1 MKRLVSVLLLAA
13 LVCALAVPAMAATEP
28 VITRQPYSPTYIE
41 YDLAMYSV
49 TVKGNNLRCTWYLNY
64 EGREYN
70 ISDTSGG
77 MKPWE
82 IYAGETYGALQ
93 PTVNGEYTT
102 FTYHFGGIG
111 RELDGCSLYAV
122 IEDGHFDITTNKVY
136 IRVVEDCAPAPEVV
150 VPVAMDVT
158 KGEVLDLYCQA
169 VAKDGSTLSYL
180 WYETSTGDL
189 KDIVAVNRGA
199 EDQDTL
205 RVDTGAYGT
214 RYYVCAVSTAN
225 GGSAYSSVIP
235 VTVLESQP
243 TGELPAFITEAL
255 PEAYVDAEYEFQIE
269 CSDPNA
275 TFSIY
280 YDPGKANDF
289 ESTGLTLSENGLLSG
304 TPHLL
309 GRFPFTVCVSNDV
322 GEDYRTFIL
331 DVGEGNAR
339 LEVLEVPDKVEYF
352 AGETLDLTGLKVRVY
367 NSDGTY
373 FDSVNGDQLTVT
385 TNPLTTVGEQK
396 IKVAYGDLFDIFIVT
411 VKEAPEQPPVVE
423 PDDPDKP
430 DPDDTKP
437 DDSDTKPEDTKP
449 TGDTGTP
456 TTATQANNQ
465 KKDEQ
470 KDTAMPWWGI
480 ALIAVAAAGAGV
492 GVTVLILKK
501 KQ

>member
-1 MKRLVSVLLLAA
+1 MKKGVSVLLLAA
-13 LVCALAVPAMAATEP
+13 FVCALAVPAMAYTTP

-41 YDLAMYSV
+41 YDQATYSV
-49 TVKGNNLRCTWYLNY
+49 TVKGQNLRCTWYLNY

-70 ISDTSGG
+70 ISNTGGG

-82 IYAGETYGALQ
+82 VYAGETYGAME
-93 PTVNGEYTT
+93 PTVNGDFTT

-111 RELDGCSLYAV
+111 IELDGCYIYAV
-122 IEDGHFDITTNKVY
+122 IDEGHVEVFSEKAY
-136 IRVVEDCAPAPEVV
+136 IRVVEDCGAAPEIS
-150 VPVAMDVT
+150 VPAAMEVT
-158 KGEVLDLYCQA
+158 KGEVVDLYCQA
-169 VAKDGSTLSYL
+169 TAKDGSTLSYL
-180 WYETSTGDL
+180 WYETSTGGL

-214 RYYVCAVSTAN
+214 RYYVCAVSTSN

-243 TGELPAFITEAL
+243 TGELPLILTDSL
-255 PEAYVDAEYEFQIE
+255 PEAYVDEEYQFQIE
-269 CSDPNA
+269 CTASDASFN
-275 TFSIY
+275 IY
-280 YDPGKANDF
+280 YNPGKANEF

-304 TPHLL
+304 TPRLL
-309 GRFPFTVCVSNDV
+309 GRFPFTVCVSNEV

-331 DVGEGNAR
+331 DVVEGNAR
-339 LEVLEVPDKVEYF
+339 LEVLEAPDKVEYF
-352 AGETLDLTGLKVRVY
+352 SGETLNLTGLKVRVY

-373 FDSVNGDQLTVT
+373 FDSLDGDKLTIT

-396 IKVAYGDLFDIFIVT
+396 IKVAYGNLFGIFIVT
-411 VKEAPEQPPVVE
+411 VKEAPDQPPVVE

-449 TGDTGTP
+449 TGNTGTP
-456 TTATQANNQ
+456 TTATQANDQ
-465 KKDEQ
+465 KNDEQ

-480 ALIAVAAAGAGV
+480 VLIAVAAAGAGV

-501 KQ
+501 KK